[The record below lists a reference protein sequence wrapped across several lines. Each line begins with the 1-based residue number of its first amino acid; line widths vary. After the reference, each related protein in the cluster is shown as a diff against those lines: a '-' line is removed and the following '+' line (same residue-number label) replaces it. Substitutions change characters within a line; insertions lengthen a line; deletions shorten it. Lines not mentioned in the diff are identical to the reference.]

1 MAYQN
6 AVKTAEGNDLLARV
20 IAGETTIQFTKI
32 AISDTPIESFVA
44 KQEQVVIPE
53 KFEKDDKVWVKLF
66 TRFLNTSVIEGYD
79 INTIAIYAKD
89 SDNVEIMFSYLPAT
103 EKPVYM
109 DAYNGSVPQPV
120 NIDVEAGIWVDD
132 GSLIVIDDNV
142 FATQAWVKNYIKTKL
157 ESETVVTIPADD
169 PEDSPYTEETD
180 SDENTYYTIEINVT
194 GMTSSY
200 KGVRDAKPVYP
211 RPYNVEGKAAI
222 DELFAL
228 IQDGDSLE
236 GKIKLYFNEKPDT
249 QFQIYLYGV

>member
-1 MAYQN
+1 MGYQN
-6 AVKTAEGNDLLARV
+6 AIKTDAGNDLLARV

-53 KFEKDDKVWVKLF
+53 KFKKDNKVGVKLF

-89 SDNVEIMFSYLPAT
+89 ADDVEIMFSYLPAT

-142 FATQAWVKNYIKTKL
+142 FATQAWVKNYL
-157 ESETVVTIPADD
+157 NSETIVTIPDSTD
-169 PEDSPYTEETD
+169 EDWEAETD
-180 SDENTYYTIEINVT
+180 SDSNPYYTIEIDVEGVT
-194 GMTSSY
+194 TAY

-211 RPYNVEGKAAI
+211 RPYNVNANDAI

-228 IQDGDSLE
+228 FKDGDSLD
-236 GKIKLYFNEKPDT
+236 GKIKLYFSELPLSS
-249 QFQIYLYGV
+249 FQMIFYGVM